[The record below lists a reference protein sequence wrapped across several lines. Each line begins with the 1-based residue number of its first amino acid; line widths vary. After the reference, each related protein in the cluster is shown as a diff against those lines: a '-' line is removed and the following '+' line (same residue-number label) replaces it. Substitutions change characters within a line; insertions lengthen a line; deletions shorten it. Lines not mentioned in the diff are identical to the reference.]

1 MHYLSCH
8 TCKRESQDN
17 FCEVNFALIE
27 LMFLSFLVNEV
38 RYSFQDTPKG
48 HPGVGDAEYNF
59 EQTKAGKG
67 AVTSHYY
74 RTFNIPER
82 FDNPGMFHSLLQ
94 I

>member
-1 MHYLSCH
+1 M
-8 TCKRESQDN
+8 
-17 FCEVNFALIE
+17 IE
-27 LMFLSFLVNEV
+27 LMFMLFPDNKV

-48 HPGVGDAEYNF
+48 QPGVGDAEYDF

-67 AVTSHYY
+67 AVTSRYY

-82 FDNPGMFHSLLQ
+82 FDNPGMFHFLLQ

>member
-1 MHYLSCH
+1 MIVVLYLWIVSWEQCW
-8 TCKRESQDN
+8 
-17 FCEVNFALIE
+17 
-27 LMFLSFLVNEV
+27 
-38 RYSFQDTPKG
+38 YPFQGAMKG
-48 HPGVGDAEYNF
+48 QPQAEDAEYDF
-59 EQTKAGKG
+59 DQTKPGKG